1 MAMENLQFDIFLSEQ
16 VQKLLDDFAS
26 LLDIRVTFYS
36 VDGVRLKRGKE
47 MSNCKYCSLVQEK
60 LGLLERCNVTDCE
73 KRLQAAKDGG
83 VVSYI
88 CHAGLG
94 EGIAPVTIQGK
105 VAGFLMIG
113 QYQVANEGKTQEFI
127 DSLKEDDAQ
136 EFKAALTELPKFTP
150 EKLTSILG
158 LFKTLIDYIVVREL
172 AVIQEDHL
180 KVAIDRY
187 IKKHGDINIRLP
199 QMAKYLGHSVSTISS
214 FLRINYHTCFKDLV
228 TEHRLK
234 LAIKHWKQNPDA
246 TVAETARA
254 AGFTDQFYFSRMFK
268 KYYQIPPGN
277 YRDSIRT
284 SHRPRIKKDEKNMDV
299 NNV

>member
-1 MAMENLQFDIFLSEQ
+1 

-26 LLDIRVTFYS
+26 LLDIRVTFFS
-36 VDGVRLKRGKE
+36 VDGIRLKRGKE

-60 LGLLERCNVTDCE
+60 LGLLETCNVTDCE

-113 QYQVANEGKTQEFI
+113 QYRVANKGKTDEFI
-127 DSLKEDDAQ
+127 SSLSEEDAN
-136 EFKAALTELPKFTP
+136 EFKTALEELPEFTP
-150 EKLTSILG
+150 EKLASILG

-187 IKKHGDINIRLP
+187 IKKHGDISIRLP
-199 QMAKYLGHSVSTISS
+199 QMAKHLGHSVSSISS

-277 YRDSIRT
+277 YRDSIRN
-284 SHRPRIKKDEKNMDV
+284 SYRPKGRQIE
-299 NNV
+299 NNTEDNHV